1 MSMIDDLKEKAAGYL
16 ENAGKK
22 KDELVEKAADLK
34 NKYDE
39 NQRKKMEDWIYKKEA
54 ELKELEKELMQREA
68 LIRNKERK
76 LNQKFFVRF
85 IGVAAGLSVIGFF
98 ALASL
103 MGTLDNWKH
112 SETPQDDISIKKSPT
127 PKVSEPNTPREAAAY
142 GTYDDI
148 DAKNPKF
155 DVGNYCL
162 EKEKAGGITFEEC
175 LGVAAAKI
183 MANH

>member
-1 MSMIDDLKEKAAGYL
+1 MSMIDDLKGKAADYL

-39 NQRKKMEDWIYKKEA
+39 NQRKKLEDWVYKKEA
-54 ELKELEKELMQREA
+54 ELKELEKALKQREES
-68 LIRNKERK
+68 IKKQERK
-76 LNQKFFVRF
+76 LNQRFFVRF
-85 IGVAAGLSVIGFF
+85 VGVAAGLSVIGFF
-98 ALASL
+98 SLASF
-103 MGTLDNWKH
+103 MGTLDNGKYFA
-112 SETPQDDISIKKSPT
+112 TPQDDISITKSPT
-127 PKVSEPNTPREAAAY
+127 PKKSEPYTPREAAAY
-142 GTYDDI
+142 STYDDI

-155 DVGNYCL
+155 DVGKYCL
-162 EKEKAGGITFEEC
+162 EKEKRGGITFEEC